1 MRQLQPRRF
10 PHEPIRLDSKPPTRK
25 VNSCLGHHAQR
36 IERAPWSERCLDVG
50 KRTQGTQG
58 LKLCCL
64 WTHCECWQISC
75 THYIHVGSGP
85 GDGLEAWRRL
95 HKRWGPLTTGRARG
109 LLREILPLGRAKL
122 GELQGA
128 VERLDVKISSQRT
141 RATLPTPTVT
151 VGRVSETERRSR
163 LPRGSKRIRCTQ
175 TGSSCE
181 GSSGQRRPYGRWR
194 VRTNRSRRRWC
205 KGLLGKDTAATEPR
219 TIEFFWKRK
228 RCERQVRQRWRRER
242 QIQRCWS
249 TCLNPANWKSICEF
263 RGLVH
268 RRLKLAQL
276 RWV

>member
-1 MRQLQPRRF
+1 MNLG
-10 PHEPIRLDSKPPTRK
+10 
-25 VNSCLGHHAQR
+25 LGHDAQR

-50 KRTQGTQG
+50 RGKRVTCGDGKRTQG

-64 WTHCECWQISC
+64 WTHCERWQISC

-85 GDGLEAWRRL
+85 GEGLEAWRRL

-151 VGRVSETERRSR
+151 VGRVSETERKSR

-181 GSSGQRRPYGRWR
+181 GSSGQRRPYGCWR
-194 VRTNRSRRRWC
+194 VRTKGRPTSKGKGKNPTGKGKEQEKMVLSHQDNR
-205 KGLLGKDTAATEPR
+205 T
-219 TIEFFWKRK
+219 RK
-228 RCERQVRQRWRRER
+228 RFKVSVGIARKQVINRRIVGQGHSSNRTKDNRILLEKET
-242 QIQRCWS
+242 I
-249 TCLNPANWKSICEF
+249 
-263 RGLVH
+263 
-268 RRLKLAQL
+268 
-276 RWV
+276 